1 MLFKKKKASEAA
13 VAAAHQDQEKAGELL
28 EALSFLIGV
37 TESKKEALVD
47 EELKTMNEINKVGD
61 SYGDVITHND
71 QVLEA
76 INSFKEEFDNIGAIS
91 GQFSDVVKGVNDVA
105 DNALSDIGQLKQST
119 EKVEEQFQEMSKVY
133 DSFQDGF
140 TAIQNTMQSIVGI
153 ANQTNLL
160 ALNASIEAARAGEH
174 GKGFAVVA
182 DEVTKLAAGIKVLV
196 EDVNKSMQAMQ
207 ASTENLNK
215 SLQNANEALSLSRE
229 QVDNTENVFQEI
241 NGSISGVEDIHKSI
255 DAATGACSD
264 RVTELQDNMEEHR
277 RYYEQVQ
284 KDIDGLR
291 SLMTQKGFLYE
302 DISNMTEQAEPLIQK
317 IQSAISE

>member
-1 MLFKKKKASEAA
+1 MLFKKKKASEAV

-28 EALSFLIGV
+28 ESLSFLIGV

-215 SLQNANEALSLSRE
+215 SLQNASEALSLSRE

-241 NGSISGVEDIHKSI
+241 NGSISSVEDIHKSI